1 MSPRI
6 FDSWFPRVLVS
17 SFPRVLVVAAFLA
30 ATIACGTTASTA
42 PTDLYHGTWNGT
54 LSDRVAG
61 NGTLRLVIPG
71 VGTPGTFTVAF
82 PGGASLSGATA
93 AYQILSGRLNIA
105 FECPPGSG
113 VFNIAL
119 DGDHLKGTYASP
131 NCLTLTDGTVD
142 LTK

>member
-1 MSPRI
+1 M
-6 FDSWFPRVLVS
+6 FPRLLVS
-17 SFPRVLVVAAFLA
+17 SIPRVLVVLVLA
-30 ATIACGTTASTA
+30 ASVSCESTPSTA

-71 VGTPGTFTVAF
+71 VAMPGTFTVAF
-82 PGGASLSGATA
+82 PGGASLSGATS

-113 VFNIAL
+113 VFNVAL
-119 DGDHLKGTYASP
+119 DGDRLKGTYSAP